1 MPDAVEIKKGPR
13 ESYCGAAREAMP
25 EELTVLG
32 RDVRWLETH
41 AVKAMTYGPTVSEL
55 LCRSSPLLEDR
66 GDIIKG
72 IARVG
77 RLAVVLLLFGWSQ
90 LGCHS
95 QTLQGTDR
103 HFSHAPAFG
112 SLTDSG
118 QEPQVQPVARPNAAA
133 TSNPGSGTDEGNLT
147 GSLTLEVLERL
158 ARQNNPTL
166 IQAQAQ
172 IEGERAKA
180 LQAGLY
186 PNPLIGYIGEQI
198 GAQGTAGEFQGG
210 FVQQEIVTAGKLG
223 LSREKY
229 LARASAAEFQALT
242 QEYRVL
248 NGLRIQ
254 FYRTLWARERLD
266 IQRELLKSAEDA
278 LVTVQEML
286 NVGQANRADLLQA
299 RVLLQEQQLNVQ
311 MAKNDLE
318 MEWERL
324 MAVAGVLLP
333 QRSLAGSLEGKPV
346 PIRWEAALQRLLVE
360 SPELGL
366 AHAKLKA
373 DELTVKREKVE
384 VIPNI
389 ILQGSAGRSFETRET
404 VYGVGASI
412 ELPIFDRNQGTIRQ
426 AQADLRRQQAEV
438 RLTELRLRR
447 TLGEW
452 FQRYRTSR
460 QHVDN
465 YRDVILPESQE
476 RYGAQLK
483 SYEENRQTWPT
494 VLDAQ
499 RNFFLRR
506 LVYADRLLAWQ
517 TARVAIDGLLLVD
530 GLASPPGVAVPGH
543 IDAVPKPR

>member
-1 MPDAVEIKKGPR
+1 M
-13 ESYCGAAREAMP
+13 
-25 EELTVLG
+25 
-32 RDVRWLETH
+32 
-41 AVKAMTYGPTVSEL
+41 
-55 LCRSSPLLEDR
+55 
-66 GDIIKG
+66 
-72 IARVG
+72 
-77 RLAVVLLLFGWSQ
+77 
-90 LGCHS
+90 
-95 QTLQGTDR
+95 
-103 HFSHAPAFG
+103 
-112 SLTDSG
+112 
-118 QEPQVQPVARPNAAA
+118 
-133 TSNPGSGTDEGNLT
+133 
-147 GSLTLEVLERL
+147 
-158 ARQNNPTL
+158 
-166 IQAQAQ
+166 
-172 IEGERAKA
+172 
-180 LQAGLY
+180 
-186 PNPLIGYIGEQI
+186 
-198 GAQGTAGEFQGG
+198 
-210 FVQQEIVTAGKLG
+210 
-223 LSREKY
+223 SREKY

-242 QEYRVL
+242 QEYRVV

-266 IQRELLKSAEDA
+266 IQRELLKNAEDA

-384 VIPNI
+384 PIPNI

-452 FQRYRTSR
+452 FRRYRTAL

-483 SYEENRQTWPT
+483 SYEENRQTWPA

-499 RNFFLRR
+499 RDFFLRR